1 MKEEK
6 LMKKFV
12 KITVATI
19 VAIALIT
26 WSFFA
31 LVKEKARIDKV
42 EAQRLEQL
50 TKVADVEEET
60 TFETKSQDE
69 ANQLISEIQKYNK
82 RIVKIEF
89 YKDRQN
95 DKTAKAVVKI
105 TYSK

>member
-1 MKEEK
+1 
-6 LMKKFV
+6 MKKFV
-12 KITVATI
+12 KITIATI
-19 VAIALIT
+19 VAVALIT

-31 LVKEKARIDKV
+31 LVKEKARIDRV

-60 TFETKSQDE
+60 VFETKSQDE

-89 YKDRQN
+89 YKDHQN

>member
-1 MKEEK
+1 
-6 LMKKFV
+6 MKKFV
-12 KITVATI
+12 KITIATI
-19 VAIALIT
+19 VAISLVALSI
-26 WSFFA
+26 FA
-31 LVKEKARIDKV
+31 IVKEKERIDNV

-60 TFETKSQDE
+60 VFETKSQDE

>member
-1 MKEEK
+1 
-6 LMKKFV
+6 MKKFV
-12 KITVATI
+12 KITIATI
-19 VAIALIT
+19 VAIALVIL
-26 WSFFA
+26 SIFA
-31 LVKEKARIDKV
+31 IVKEKERIDNV

-60 TFETKSQDE
+60 VFETKSQDE

>member
-1 MKEEK
+1 
-6 LMKKFV
+6 MKKFV
-12 KITVATI
+12 KITIATI
-19 VAIALIT
+19 VAIALIIL
-26 WSFFA
+26 SIFA
-31 LVKEKARIDKV
+31 IVKEKERIDNV

-60 TFETKSQDE
+60 VFETKSQDE

>member
-1 MKEEK
+1 
-6 LMKKFV
+6 MKKFV
-12 KITVATI
+12 KITIATI
-19 VAIALIT
+19 VAIALIIL
-26 WSFFA
+26 SFFA
-31 LVKEKARIDKV
+31 LVKGKARIDKV

>member
-1 MKEEK
+1 
-6 LMKKFV
+6 MKKFV